1 MRTRNESE
9 VRALAVKMDR
19 RLKERLVGATIL
31 VFVAVLFVPE
41 LLSGPPRPVA
51 ARPAEIPNQVPTSTA
66 AAVRTYTVDLSNPGS
81 ASAAAPS
88 VATADATRDLQPP
101 SHSAANAESA
111 PAQAASN
118 EPARSHPP
126 LESAAP
132 RPQIQT
138 LPAAQP
144 ASETVAEPAPVA
156 HAARP
161 ANSFAPIGAKGG
173 WSIQLGSFAS
183 AANADK
189 LARTLR
195 GKGIRVYV
203 SAQGGKHRVRAGPF
217 PDRAAADRAAAKL
230 KAQGQ
235 SVSIIAP

>member
-1 MRTRNESE
+1 M
-9 VRALAVKMDR
+9 KMDR

-31 VFVAVLFVPE
+31 VSIAVLFVPE
-41 LLSGPPRPVA
+41 LLSGPPRTVA

-66 AAVRTYTVDLSNPGS
+66 AAVRNYTVDLSNPGS
-81 ASAAAPS
+81 ASAASSATDVPSAAPMPAS
-88 VATADATRDLQPP
+88 PDATRD
-101 SHSAANAESA
+101 AV
-111 PAQAASN
+111 
-118 EPARSHPP
+118 RSRPP
-126 LESAAP
+126 LESALP
-132 RPQIQT
+132 RPQIQS
-138 LPAAQP
+138 LPAPQRA
-144 ASETVAEPAPVA
+144 AEAVAEPTPVA
-156 HAARP
+156 RASRS

-173 WSIQLGSFAS
+173 WAIQLGSFAS

-217 PDRAAADRAAAKL
+217 PDRPAADRAAAKL
-230 KAQGQ
+230 KSQGQ

>member
-1 MRTRNESE
+1 ME
-9 VRALAVKMDR
+9 R
-19 RLKERLVGATIL
+19 RLKERLVGAAIL
-31 VFVAVLFVPE
+31 VLIAVLFVPE
-41 LLSGPPRPVA
+41 LLSGPPRPVT

-81 ASAAAPS
+81 ASAALPAASPVVDAPS
-88 VATADATRDLQPP
+88 AVPLPAKPAKPDSVPAAEVVQEPP
-101 SHSAANAESA
+101 
-111 PAQAASN
+111 
-118 EPARSHPP
+118 RGKTP
-126 LESAAP
+126 LESVSP
-132 RPQIQT
+132 RPQVASVAVPPPVAESVT
-138 LPAAQP
+138 ETPAVARASRP
-144 ASETVAEPAPVA
+144 AS
-156 HAARP
+156 
-161 ANSFAPIGAKGG
+161 SFAPIGAKGG

-217 PDRAAADRAAAKL
+217 PDRPSADRAAAKL
-230 KAQGQ
+230 KSQGQ